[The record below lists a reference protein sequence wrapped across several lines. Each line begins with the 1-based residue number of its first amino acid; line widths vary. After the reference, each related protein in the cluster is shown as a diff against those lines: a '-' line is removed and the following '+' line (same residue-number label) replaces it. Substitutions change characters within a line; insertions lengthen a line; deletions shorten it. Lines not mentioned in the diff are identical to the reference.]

1 MGDDLFRTEQELRLF
16 RLDLEEIRRHGQRIA
31 FCLPHIKL
39 GLRQIVP
46 HLLLLEA
53 EERQIKACLLP
64 VKRQEEQIWHAS
76 CRICPLRLRMAAG
89 RRKLGLRLSSSRL
102 LFSGCSRMST
112 NFSLIFFID

>member
-39 GLRQIVP
+39 NLRQIVP

-53 EERQIKACLLP
+53 EERQIKACPLP
-64 VKRQEEQIWHAS
+64 VKRQEEQIWAAPQ
-76 CRICPLRLRMAAG
+76 IFVPIIQRLQPDVNKFQLDFCG
-89 RRKLGLRLSSSRL
+89 RSGNVRL
-102 LFSGCSRMST
+102 LRAKMAG
-112 NFSLIFFID
+112 SLG